1 MSCLSSYHPVW
12 TQTWCPGLAFM
23 YKTFKYCCVDKITSV
38 LMRNVKFT
46 LLISWLAVRCLVSSQ
61 LCTLIVIH
69 VFFWPE
75 PLKKRCESTLFQ
87 FPVVLRV
94 NLHLLISTFVT
105 SSWNVLH
112 YKTCV
117 VNFWDCCLSRGIC
130 SLRAWSAQAGTGEVT
145 GAAHAV
151 CYLTCGP
158 ALLIP
163 SRGPVQSPACST
175 HASPSPSSRCVRA
188 DLWTA
193 REKQM
198 RLHRNTFLAARKD
211 SCYGNHLSPS
221 QLRNPMERSVCV
233 CACVLWGAG
242 SEKWAWFIF
251 YFFIFIVKCYHF
263 GSHGVTATRNA
274 WSSSL
279 FSRRC
284 HIALKPRRCVS
295 SEASE
300 GGVWLS

>member
-1 MSCLSSYHPVW
+1 MHAHCYSCFLLTW
-12 TQTWCPGLAFM
+12 TS
-23 YKTFKYCCVDKITSV
+23 K
-38 LMRNVKFT
+38 
-46 LLISWLAVRCLVSSQ
+46 
-61 LCTLIVIH
+61 
-69 VFFWPE
+69 
-75 PLKKRCESTLFQ
+75 KKRCESTLFQ
-87 FPVVLRV
+87 FPVVLQV

-117 VNFWDCCLSRGIC
+117 VNFWDCCLSGGIC

-198 RLHRNTFLAARKD
+198 RLHRDTFLAARKD

-295 SEASE
+295 SEDSE